1 MDDLVAKVA
10 GRTWITLCHPADP
23 RNVGGVIRVVA
34 NFGFKGLRI
43 VSTKTFDER
52 DLLCFSSE
60 ASQKVNVE
68 FYNNLDDCL
77 QDQHFV
83 LGTTRR
89 NRDPDA
95 PAMSALSA
103 IETVLPTTGSISL
116 LFGAERTGL
125 TASEVERCH
134 HLLWI
139 PTTEVFPSMNLA
151 HAVAVF
157 GYAVSQ
163 IDAQEVTARGDGP
176 TITQTNVP
184 AQLSQTKQEAFFR
197 KLNANLETAQYP
209 PGRHPQGYL
218 RRLRRL
224 LMRANPTQE
233 ELGLLGGVFSEL
245 ARLSKLLSEEKQPG
259 QGSTECDEAY
269 DEP

>member
-1 MDDLVAKVA
+1 MDDLVGDVTK
-10 GRTWITLCHPADP
+10 RTWVVLCNPADP

-34 NFGFKGLRI
+34 NFGFKGLR
-43 VSTKTFDER
+43 VVTSKTFDER

-60 ASQKVNVE
+60 ASERVTVE
-68 FYNNLDDCL
+68 FYPSLDECL
-77 QDQHFV
+77 KDQHFV

-95 PAMSALSA
+95 PPMSALPQ
-103 IETVLPTTGSISL
+103 IHNTLPSSGNVSL

-125 TASEVERCH
+125 VAAEVERCH

-139 PTTEVFPSMNLA
+139 PTSEVFPSMNLA

-157 GYAVSQ
+157 GYVLSQ
-163 IDAQEVTARGDGP
+163 VNEDQVAPFSFSKNE
-176 TITQTNVP
+176 P
-184 AQLSQTKQEAFFR
+184 AQISQTKQEAFFR
-197 KLNANLETAQYP
+197 KVSQNLVAAQYP

-224 LMRANPTQE
+224 LMRANPSQE

-245 ARLSKLLSEEKQPG
+245 ARLSQGHSEE
-259 QGSTECDEAY
+259 E
-269 DEP
+269 